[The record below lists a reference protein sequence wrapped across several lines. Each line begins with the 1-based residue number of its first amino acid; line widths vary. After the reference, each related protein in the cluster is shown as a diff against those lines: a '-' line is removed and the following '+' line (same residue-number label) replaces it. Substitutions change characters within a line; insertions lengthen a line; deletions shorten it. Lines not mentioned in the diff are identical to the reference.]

1 MKGKTNVYFQEV
13 NEEMQQ
19 FAVALKVYALQE
31 VERIENLGD
40 DLDEPMDNE
49 LLLLMED
56 GDYLNSQLEGSKEN
70 IELRVNDIESQILKD
85 LTNDWKVTETRI
97 LDDQHQRNRTIV

>member
-40 DLDEPMDNE
+40 E
-49 LLLLMED
+49 LLLMED

-97 LDDQHQRNRTIV
+97 LDD

>member
-97 LDDQHQRNRTIV
+97 LDD